1 MRKQEHLLIG
11 VVLFG
16 LYSIP
21 ILIFTP
27 ITIGYAFWG
36 FLIAAFGSAIPD
48 VIEPAYDYTHRG
60 YFHGTALLTISAICF
75 VITGLIGFLTIINGL
90 FYYSYLISGFFLG
103 YASHLLADS
112 TTKMGLPETQLPE
125 IKMPKLSLKKEKKV
139 VPISGGEITEEDKIK
154 AISCK
159 ESGNSL
165 FKQGNYQD
173 ALWFYEKGLR
183 LDPNNS
189 DILHNK
195 NMVLAKLGKIKERNR
210 K

>member
-11 VVLFG
+11 VVFFG

-21 ILIFTP
+21 VLIFTP

-36 FLIAAFGSAIPD
+36 FIIAAFGSVMPD

-60 YFHGTALLTISAICF
+60 YFHGTGLLRLSAIMF
-75 VITGLIGFLTIINGL
+75 AITGLIGILTIINGL
-90 FYYSYLISGFFLG
+90 FYYSYLVSGFFLG

-125 IKMPKLSLKKEKKV
+125 IKMPKLSVKREKEAQAGSRNEV
-139 VPISGGEITEEDKIK
+139 TDEEKIE
-154 AISCK
+154 ALSCK

-195 NMVLAKLGKIKERNR
+195 KMALAKLKK
-210 K
+210 

>member
-1 MRKQEHLLIG
+1 MRKQEHVLIG
-11 VVLFG
+11 VVFFG
-16 LYSIP
+16 LFSIP
-21 ILIFTP
+21 ILILTP

-36 FLIAAFGSAIPD
+36 FLIAAFGSVMPD

-60 YFHGTALLTISAICF
+60 YFHGTGLLKLSAIGF
-75 VITGLIGFLTIINGL
+75 TITGLIGFLTAINSL
-90 FYYSYLISGFFLG
+90 FYYSYLLSGFFLG

-112 TTKMGLPETQLPE
+112 TTKMGLPKTQLPKIKIPNLPVKREKE
-125 IKMPKLSLKKEKKV
+125 ISSNSV
-139 VPISGGEITEEDKIK
+139 REITEDDKIK

-195 NMVLAKLGKIKERNR
+195 KMVLSKLKK
-210 K
+210 